1 MTPAE
6 PSPFER
12 LHPAVQYHIV
22 NTLGWSSLR
31 ATQLEAI
38 DPILAGGDAL
48 LLAPTASGKTEAAIL
63 PLMSRMI
70 AESWPGLSVLYVCPI
85 KALLNNL
92 EPRLAHYL
100 GLVGR
105 RVGLWH
111 GDVHTAA
118 RRRLLRD
125 PPDLLLIT
133 PESIE
138 GMLVARD
145 SGRRVL
151 FEGVRTV
158 VVDELHAFAGD
169 DRGWH
174 LLALLDRLEDLAGR
188 RLQRLGLSATVG
200 NPEALLEWLTGSR
213 GGRVIGSSG
222 ASGDAEVT
230 IDHVGTLQNA
240 ALVISRL
247 HRGEKRLVFCDSR
260 SRVEALAGA
269 LRGAG
274 VQVFVSH
281 SSLSIEE
288 RRQAE
293 RAFGEASDCVIVATS
308 TLELGIDVGDLDRVI
323 QIDAPA
329 SVSSFLQRMGRT
341 GRRPGTRRNCLFL
354 ATTDEALLCAAGLAL
369 LWRRGYV
376 EHIRPPPKP
385 YQVVA
390 QQIMALVLQ
399 HAGSERV
406 AIARTIGRTFREL
419 PPGLV
424 EELLG
429 HMLQTE
435 ILWQDAGVLWFG
447 SRGEKEF
454 GRRNFLELLSVF
466 TSPLQIQVRYG
477 NTDIGTVDPLSLR
490 REDDQPTILQLAGR
504 GWKVTSVDW
513 ARRVASVEPSKQQGR
528 SRWVGSPRFLGFDL
542 CRAVRSVL
550 AGRDPEVTLSRR
562 AQTRLAELREEMPF
576 CTEDY
581 SAFVTD
587 AAGTIRWWT
596 FAGLGAN
603 AVLAQFLAR
612 AGEQVKRFDNFSV
625 QLDRKPSAPLN
636 AVVRSGAP
644 SIEDPAWED
653 WMDQV
658 ELKFHLCLPV
668 PVARATTA
676 ARLTDPL
683 GANAARRETVRSV
696 RVR

>member
-1 MTPAE
+1 VTPAG

-12 LHPAVQYHIV
+12 LHPAVQYHVV
-22 NTLGWSSLR
+22 NTLGWPSLR
-31 ATQLEAI
+31 PTQLEAI
-38 DPILAGGDAL
+38 EPILAGEDAL
-48 LLAPTASGKTEAAIL
+48 LLAPTAGGKTEAAVL

-70 AESWPGLSVLYVCPI
+70 GESWAGVSVLYVCPI

-111 GDVHTAA
+111 GDVHAAA
-118 RRRLLRD
+118 RRRLLRE
-125 PPDLLLIT
+125 PSDLLLIT

-145 SGRRVL
+145 PGRRVL
-151 FEGVRTV
+151 FEAVRTV

-200 NPEALLEWLTGSR
+200 NPEALLEWLTGGR
-213 GGRVIGSSG
+213 GGRVIGSGG
-222 ASGDAEVT
+222 APADAEVT
-230 IDHVGTLQNA
+230 IDYVGTLDNA

-260 SRVEALAGA
+260 SRVEALSGA
-269 LRGAG
+269 LRAAG

-308 TLELGIDVGDLDRVI
+308 TLELGIDVGNLDRVI

-329 SVSSFLQRMGRT
+329 TVSSFLQRMGRT
-341 GRRPGTRRNCLFL
+341 GRRSGTQRNCLFL
-354 ATTDEALLCAAGLAL
+354 ATTDEALLCAAALTL

-390 QQIMALVLQ
+390 QQVMALVLQ
-399 HAGSERV
+399 HGGIERG
-406 AIARTIGRTFREL
+406 AIAKATGRTFRDL

-424 EELLG
+424 EQILE
-429 HMLQTE
+429 HMIREE
-435 ILWQDAGVLWFG
+435 ILWEDAGVLWFAP
-447 SRGEKEF
+447 RGEKEF
-454 GRRNFLELLSVF
+454 GQRNFLELLSVF

-477 NTDIGTVDPLSLR
+477 NAEIGTVDPLSLR
-490 REDDQPTILQLAGR
+490 REDDQPTVLQLAGR

-513 ARRVASVEPSKQQGR
+513 PRRIASVEPSKQPGR
-528 SRWVGSPRFLGFDL
+528 SRWVGSPRALGFDL

-550 AGRDPEVTLSRR
+550 VGADSGVTLSRR
-562 AQTRLAELREEMPF
+562 AQGRLAELREEMPF
-576 CTEDY
+576 CAED
-581 SAFVTD
+581 SNSLVTD
-587 AAGTIRWWT
+587 QAGTARWWT

-603 AVLAQFLAR
+603 AVLAQLLGN
-612 AGEQVKRFDNFSV
+612 AGEKVKRFDNFTV
-625 QLDRKPSAPLN
+625 QFEREPSAPLKT
-636 AVVRSGAP
+636 VVDSKALG
-644 SIEDPAWED
+644 IEDPAWED
-653 WMDQV
+653 WMGQV
-658 ELKFHLCLPV
+658 QLKFERCLPEEL
-668 PVARATTA
+668 AQEASI
-676 ARLTDPL
+676 ARLTDPA
-683 GANAARRETVRSV
+683 GARTARLEQVRTVRH
-696 RVR
+696 R

>member
-1 MTPAE
+1 VIPAG
-6 PSPFER
+6 PRPFER
-12 LHPAVQYHIV
+12 LQPAVQYHVV
-22 NTLGWSSLR
+22 NTLGWPNLR
-31 ATQLEAI
+31 PTQLEAI
-38 DPILAGGDAL
+38 EPILAGEDAL
-48 LLAPTASGKTEAAIL
+48 LLAPTAGGKTEAAIL

-111 GDVHTAA
+111 GDVNAA
-118 RRRLLRD
+118 VRRRLLRD

-145 SGRRVL
+145 SDRRVL

-158 VVDELHAFAGD
+158 VADELHAFAGD

-174 LLALLDRLEDLAGR
+174 LLALLDRLENLAGR

-200 NPEALLEWLTGSR
+200 NPEALLEWLTGGR
-213 GGRVIGSSG
+213 GGRVIGRGG

-230 IDHVGTLQNA
+230 IDHVGTLENA

-308 TLELGIDVGDLDRVI
+308 TLELGIDVGDLDRVM

-341 GRRPGTRRNCLFL
+341 GRRTGARRNCLFL

-385 YQVVA
+385 YQVIA

-399 HAGSERV
+399 HGGTEKV
-406 AIARTIGRTFREL
+406 ALARSIGRTFRQL

-424 EELLG
+424 EELLA

-435 ILWQDAGVLWFG
+435 ILWQDAGLLWFG
-447 SRGEKEF
+447 PRGEKEF

-466 TSPLQIQVRYG
+466 TSPLQILVRYG
-477 NTDIGTVDPLSLR
+477 NTDIGTVDPLSVR
-490 REDDQPTILQLAGR
+490 REDDHPTILQLAGR

-513 ARRVASVEPSKQQGR
+513 ARRVAYVEPSKQQGR
-528 SRWVGSPRFLGFDL
+528 SRWVGSPRSLGFDL
-542 CRAVRSVL
+542 CRAVRSVI
-550 AGRDPEVTLSRR
+550 AGCDPEVTVSRR

-576 CTEDY
+576 CTEDH
-581 SAFVTD
+581 STLVTYP
-587 AAGTIRWWT
+587 GGKIRWWT

-603 AVLAQFLAR
+603 AVLAQILR
-612 AGEQVKRFDNFSV
+612 NAGEQVKRFDNFSV
-625 QLDRKPSAPLN
+625 ELAREPSASLSS
-636 AVVRSGAP
+636 VLHSGALR
-644 SIEDPAWED
+644 IGDPAWED
-653 WMDQV
+653 WMAQL
-658 ELKFHLCLPV
+658 ELKFHLCLPRT
-668 PVARATTA
+668 VAQAATI
-676 ARLTDPL
+676 ARLTD
-683 GANAARRETVRSV
+683 ASAARVVQREAVRNV
-696 RVR
+696 RLR

>member
-1 MTPAE
+1 
-6 PSPFER
+6 
-12 LHPAVQYHIV
+12 
-22 NTLGWSSLR
+22 
-31 ATQLEAI
+31 
-38 DPILAGGDAL
+38 
-48 LLAPTASGKTEAAIL
+48 
-63 PLMSRMI
+63 MSRMI
-70 AESWPGLSVLYVCPI
+70 AESWSGLSVLYVLYVCPI

-111 GDVHTAA
+111 GDADVAR
-118 RRRLLRD
+118 RRRLLRE
-125 PPDLLLIT
+125 PPDLILIT

-145 SGRRVL
+145 PSRRLL

-200 NPEALLEWLTGSR
+200 NPESLLEWLTG
-213 GGRVIGSSG
+213 GRVIGSGG
-222 ASGDAEVT
+222 AAGDAEVT
-230 IDHVGTLQNA
+230 IDHVGTLENA

-247 HRGEKRLVFCDSR
+247 HRGEKRLVFCDSC
-260 SRVEALAGA
+260 SRVEGLAGA
-269 LRGAG
+269 LRAAG

-329 SVSSFLQRMGRT
+329 TVSSFLQRLGRT
-341 GRRPGTRRNCLFL
+341 GRRPGTLRNCLFL
-354 ATTDEALLCAAGLAL
+354 ATTDEAMLCAAGLAQ

-399 HAGSERV
+399 HSGIVRD
-406 AIARTIGRTFREL
+406 AIIKTIGRTFREL

-424 EELLG
+424 EELLA
-429 HMLQTE
+429 HMLETD
-435 ILWQDAGVLWFG
+435 ILWDDAGVLWLG
-447 SRGEKEF
+447 PWGEKEF

-477 NTDIGTVDPLSLR
+477 NNDVGTVDLLSLR

-513 ARRVASVEPSKQQGR
+513 ARRVASVEPSTQPGR
-528 SRWVGSPRFLGFDL
+528 SCWIGSPRSLGFDL
-542 CRAVRSVL
+542 CQAVRSVL
-550 AGRDPEVTLSRR
+550 AGCNPKVTRSRR

-576 CTEDY
+576 CTKDD
-581 SAFVTD
+581 SSLVTD
-587 AAGTIRWWT
+587 AAGMIQWWT

-603 AVLAQFLAR
+603 AVLL
-612 AGEQVKRFDNFSV
+612 
-625 QLDRKPSAPLN
+625 
-636 AVVRSGAP
+636 
-644 SIEDPAWED
+644 
-653 WMDQV
+653 
-658 ELKFHLCLPV
+658 
-668 PVARATTA
+668 
-676 ARLTDPL
+676 
-683 GANAARRETVRSV
+683 
-696 RVR
+696 